1 MQLNIWKWKIRKKEK
16 KKRKRF
22 YLIHMLVVLEAN
34 ARMIKYGQKQNETE
48 LQNLLETANLQVIN
62 NLTMPSFE
70 NVTFILM

>member
-1 MQLNIWKWKIRKKEK
+1 
-16 KKRKRF
+16 
-22 YLIHMLVVLEAN
+22 MLVVLEAN